1 MKELV
6 IPPTPLTKAT
16 MAEAFEAVFGVP
28 MLRRVHGPDTAVTSF
43 DAKGSRQFT
52 FQVPVD
58 NVPGPI
64 RRFFCGSRLAVTTR
78 QRLAKKTAD
87 AWHVANR
94 IKLHFVGAELFYLKP
109 LFWLERGN
117 DGVVRLGGRVRH
129 SAILPPPLNSIAES
143 FMMLNSEKE
152 LRHFGE
158 CLVEAGVVAPTP
170 SAAVPADA

>member
-6 IPPTPLTKAT
+6 IPPTPLAPAT
-16 MAEAFEAVFGVP
+16 MTEAFEAVFGVP
-28 MLRRVHGPDTAVTSF
+28 MLRRVHGPQTKVTPF

-52 FQVPVD
+52 FDVPVD

-64 RRFFCGSRLAVTTR
+64 RRFFAGGRMAVTTR
-78 QRLAKKTAD
+78 QHLARKTPD
-87 AWHVANR
+87 AWHVTNR

-109 LFWLERGN
+109 LFRLERGE

-129 SAILPPPLNSIAES
+129 SAILPPPLNAIAES
-143 FMMLNSEKE
+143 FMMLNSERE

-158 CLVEAGVVAPTP
+158 CLVDAGVVAPG
-170 SAAVPADA
+170 SG